1 MKLKLYTLLSV
12 TVTIFLFSCK
22 SASKLYEKGNYDEAV
37 EAAAKKLQKK
47 PGDPELI
54 EILQNAYR
62 YAVNDHESR
71 IRSHSASNSEL
82 KWEWMY
88 NDYVSLQKL
97 YNAVQKSP
105 SVAEIVKPFDYSSYL
120 GTYAEKAGDV
130 RFGRGISFMNQRTK
144 QGYKSAYREFQV
156 SLHFQPGRMDAVQMR
171 NEAFENAVTN
181 VVITPIQ
188 QQGGFVYSSY
198 VVGGN
203 NFDDQLIR
211 SLQNSSG
218 DEFVRF
224 YSAWDARS
232 RNIRID
238 QEMEMR
244 LATKDIGRH
253 YDNNSTRRV
262 SKDVVVKET
271 VYRPDSIV
279 KEYAKVYANIITTH
293 RTMQSAAILQL
304 NVRDENGRWLW
315 SDNIDAN
322 HTWATD
328 FATYNGDIRALSESD
343 KQLVERRREFAPTEN
358 EIMRCLLEQLN
369 NNTLSRVRSYFSR
382 Y

>member
-1 MKLKLYTLLSV
+1 MKLKLYTLLSL
-12 TVTIFLFSCK
+12 TVAVLLFACK

-37 EAAAKKLQKK
+37 ETAAKKLQKK

-71 IRSHSASNSEL
+71 IRSHSQNNSEL
-82 KWEWMY
+82 RWEWMY
-88 NDYVSLQKL
+88 NEYVSLQKL
-97 YNAVQKSP
+97 YNAVKKSP

-120 GTYAEKAGDV
+120 GTYAEKAGDA
-130 RFGRGISFMNQRTK
+130 RFERGMSFMDQYSK
-144 QGYKSAYREFQV
+144 QGYKNAYREFQA
-156 SLHFQPGRMDAVQMR
+156 SLRFQPGRMDALQKR
-171 NEAFENAVTN
+171 DEAFENAVTN
-181 VVITPIQ
+181 VVVAPMQ

-198 VVGGN
+198 TVGGN

-211 SLQNSSG
+211 SLQHSSG

-232 RNIRID
+232 RNIRVD
-238 QEMEMR
+238 QELEMR
-244 LATKDIGRH
+244 LVTVDIGRH
-253 YDNNSTRRV
+253 YDDNSTRRV
-262 SKDVVVKET
+262 SKDIVVKEI

-279 KEYAKVYANIITTH
+279 KEYAKVHANITTTR

-304 NVRDENGRWLW
+304 NVRDENGRRIW
-315 SDNIDAN
+315 SDNIDAS
-322 HTWATD
+322 HVWSTD
-328 FATYNGDIRALSESD
+328 FATYSGDARALSESD
-343 KQLVERRREFAPTEN
+343 KQLVERRRDFAPGDN

-369 NNTLSRVRSYFSR
+369 NDVPHRVRHYFSR